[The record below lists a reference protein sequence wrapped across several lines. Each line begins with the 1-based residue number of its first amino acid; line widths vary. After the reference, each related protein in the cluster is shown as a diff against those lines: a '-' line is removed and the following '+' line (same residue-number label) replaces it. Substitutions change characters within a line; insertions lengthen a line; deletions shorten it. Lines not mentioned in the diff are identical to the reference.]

1 MRLIKCLKDEYGCK
15 IVELLD
21 VVNEYGEPTGE
32 KVDRETAHLEGIRH
46 RTSHLWILR
55 KRSGNTE
62 ILLQKRA
69 QIKSFPGCYDISSA
83 GHIPAGDGF
92 RESAIRELKEELG
105 VTAEENDLIYCGDRY
120 IIWDDEFFGKP
131 YHDRQYTRV
140 FMMWLDLDEDE
151 FILQAE
157 EVDRVLWMDL
167 EQCIEG
173 VEEHNFENCI
183 DIDELKMV
191 RRTAMNNIYT
201 RVR

>member
-1 MRLIKCLKDEYGCK
+1 MEI
-15 IVELLD
+15 LD

-32 KVDRETAHLEGIRH
+32 TVDRETAHLEGIRH

-55 KRSGNTE
+55 KRAESTE

-69 QIKSFPGCYDISSA
+69 LIKSFPGCYDISSA

-105 VTAEENDLIYCGDRY
+105 VTANESDLIYCGNKY

-151 FILQAE
+151 FTLQEE

-167 EQCIEG
+167 DLCIEG
-173 VEEHNFENCI
+173 VKENSFENCI
-183 DIDELKMV
+183 DIDELMMV
-191 RRTAMNNIYT
+191 RRTALLI
-201 RVR
+201 